1 MARITV
7 NCPQCG
13 HPVEFYSFILGLEL
27 PGAIGSRASYLSDIL
42 GFPKNYN
49 YTLTTAPPEVLADLI
64 GCKKACQKCRTE
76 LEIVGK
82 VTVQCVRSNRK

>member
-49 YTLTTAPPEVLADLI
+49 YTLDSAPAEVLADLI
-64 GCKKACQKCRTE
+64 GCKKACQNCKTE

-82 VTVQCVRSNRK
+82 VTVQCVKRKG